1 MPKLGYLL
9 PTRERVM
16 ENHHETGSLLALAE
30 RAEALGFDSIWVG
43 DSVTARPRHD
53 PLTLLA
59 AVAARTKKAELGTAV
74 LLPALRNPVLLAHQ
88 VATVDRISEGRLIL
102 GIGIAADMPAI
113 RREFEAMGVPFEKRV
128 GRMNEAMRL
137 CKALWSGKPVTW
149 PRPGSEGRW
158 TMTDAVLGPTPHR
171 PGGPPIWFGGGLP
184 AGRERTGRLYDGWF
198 PNLPTPEE
206 FPAQI
211 AEVRTPGTALDMGMG
226 QGRNSIWLA
235 RQGWKVTGFDPAVQA
250 MAVAQQNAASLGLT
264 LTTVEARDDTFDWGD
279 NKWDLILLSYAGC
292 DPANVPRIE
301 KALKPG
307 GVLGIEEHR
316 LPVVTGTTAD
326 SVFVAQTPEELE
338 GALAHINSR
347 AMSLLKRKRALRLCR
362 ENLAWSPTLFQL

>member
-16 ENHHETGSLLALAE
+16 ENHPETGPLLALAE

-43 DSVTARPRHD
+43 DSVTARPPHD

-59 AVAARTKKAELGTAV
+59 AVAARTRQPELGTAV

-88 VATVDRISEGRLIL
+88 VATLDRLSEGRLIL

-113 RREFEAMGVPFEKRV
+113 RLEFEAMGVPFEKRV

-137 CKALWSGKPVTW
+137 CKALWSGKPVDWDGLWKVKHGT
-149 PRPGSEGRW
+149 
-158 TMTDAVLGPTPHR
+158 VGPTPHR

-206 FPAQI
+206 YSVQI
-211 AEVRTPGTALDMGMG
+211 EEVRDAARAAERDPKTITAAMYLTLAIDDDAARADARIDSYLAHYYGVPAATM
-226 QGRNSIWLA
+226 RA
-235 RQGWKVTGFDPAVQA
+235 RQRCFAGR
-250 MAVAQQNAASLGLT
+250 AAG
-264 LTTVEARDDTFDWGD
+264 AAAWI
-279 NKWDLILLSYAGC
+279 KSYADAGATHLMLRFAG
-292 DPANVPRIE
+292 DHERHLEVASRI
-301 KALKPG
+301 KRD
-307 GVLGIEEHR
+307 LG
-316 LPVVTGTTAD
+316 
-326 SVFVAQTPEELE
+326 
-338 GALAHINSR
+338 
-347 AMSLLKRKRALRLCR
+347 
-362 ENLAWSPTLFQL
+362 W

>member
-16 ENHHETGSLLALAE
+16 EGHPETGSLLALAE
-30 RAEALGFDSIWVG
+30 KAEGLGYDSIWVG

-59 AVAARTKKAELGTAV
+59 AVAARTRKAELGTAV

-113 RREFEAMGVPFEKRV
+113 RREFTAMGVPFEKRV

-137 CKALWSGKPVTW
+137 CKALWSGKPVDWNGLWKVEHDT
-149 PRPGSEGRW
+149 
-158 TMTDAVLGPTPHR
+158 VGPTPHR

-198 PNLPTPEE
+198 PNLPTPQEY
-206 FPAQI
+206 PAQLG
-211 AEVRTPGTALDMGMG
+211 EVRAAAKAA
-226 QGRNSIWLA
+226 GRDAKAIV
-235 RQGWKVTGFDPAVQA
+235 GA
-250 MAVAQQNAASLGLT
+250 MYLT
-264 LTTVEARDDTFDWGD
+264 LAIDDD
-279 NKWDLILLSYAGC
+279 A
-292 DPANVPRIE
+292 
-301 KALKPG
+301 
-307 GVLGIEEHR
+307 
-316 LPVVTGTTAD
+316 
-326 SVFVAQTPEELE
+326 
-338 GALAHINSR
+338 
-347 AMSLLKRKRALRLCR
+347 KRADAKIDSY
-362 ENLAWSPTLFQL
+362 LANYYGVP